1 MADKDHLLENSRFI
15 QQQLKQ
21 QQQQQQQQQL
31 QQQQQQQLKQQ
42 QQNPEP
48 YGAHPQPTYQ
58 PDHLQGRWG
67 HDQGIQQYPHSGPL
81 PSSTQTPWTPSPQL
95 HSLPLPPPSGYPEHE
110 LVPIG
115 HQAPPYK
122 ASTPESQKPEKFK
135 HAPKYNDLWAMIAF
149 LIQMVGFIV
158 LSGFAISNIAKVGI
172 TKTGDKGKVE
182 KDFFLATNVMVTFAL
197 GVAISVV
204 YSHIYLFLTQMLPL
218 WSMSATYW
226 FIMLILFGSAGF
238 YLFSQ
243 IWVTATI
250 FIFFGAVFTKVYF
263 NSRERIES
271 STVLLKEVTVI
282 ARHCP
287 AVFFFSFIG
296 LFLQIICN
304 IFILIVVTGLRQM
317 YAEAG
322 SGDSVHI
329 VLHLLA
335 YFSFYWLSQ
344 VLTNI
349 VHCTISGVFATYY
362 FTPGSRATIMSSLK
376 RACTTSFGTICFG
389 ALIYAIIQTIKKVL
403 NVLRGDGNH
412 CLSCLF
418 DGCFHLINRALEF
431 ITPLVYSEVAIYGK
445 PFIPAARDTFVI
457 LKDRG
462 LDVLLN
468 EIIIST
474 VWGIGA
480 FFGSLVAAVGCQY
493 YLMMTMGG
501 EGSIDVREH
510 RLEIW
515 IVTGLIFFLGMQIV
529 FSAGAVIHSGI
540 ATILIALAEDPD
552 ALARTKPEF
561 FARIEAVYPDIVR
574 SIHR

>member
-21 QQQQQQQQQL
+21 QQQQQL
-31 QQQQQQQLKQQ
+31 QQQQQQQSQQQ

-58 PDHLQGRWG
+58 PDQLQGRWG
-67 HDQGIQQYPHSGPL
+67 HNQGIQQYPHSGPL
-81 PSSTQTPWTPSPQL
+81 PSSTQAPWAPSPQL

-110 LVPIG
+110 LAPIG
-115 HQAPPYK
+115 HQAPPYN

-135 HAPKYNDLWAMIAF
+135 QAPKYNDLWAMIAF

-158 LSGFAISNIAKVGI
+158 LSGFAISNIAK
-172 TKTGDKGKVE
+172 
-182 KDFFLATNVMVTFAL
+182 
-197 GVAISVV
+197 
-204 YSHIYLFLTQMLPL
+204 
-218 WSMSATYW
+218 
-226 FIMLILFGSAGF
+226 
-238 YLFSQ
+238 
-243 IWVTATI
+243 
-250 FIFFGAVFTKVYF
+250 
-263 NSRERIES
+263 
-271 STVLLKEVTVI
+271 
-282 ARHCP
+282 
-287 AVFFFSFIG
+287 
-296 LFLQIICN
+296 
-304 IFILIVVTGLRQM
+304 
-317 YAEAG
+317 
-322 SGDSVHI
+322 
-329 VLHLLA
+329 
-335 YFSFYWLSQ
+335 

-389 ALIYAIIQTIKKVL
+389 ALIYAIIQTIKK
-403 NVLRGDGNH
+403 
-412 CLSCLF
+412 
-418 DGCFHLINRALEF
+418 F